1 MVSDYCEHVDISKI
15 YKMLQLFIYLNSI
28 SE

>member
-1 MVSDYCEHVDISKI
+1 MVSDYCENVDISKI
-15 YKMLQLFIYLNSI
+15 YKMLQLFKNLNSI

>member
-1 MVSDYCEHVDISKI
+1 MVSDYCERVDISKI
-15 YKMLQLFIYLNSI
+15 YEMLQLFKNLNSI

>member
-15 YKMLQLFIYLNSI
+15 YKMLQLFKNFNSI